1 MSSNKWT
8 LMGPTGVLDGQMHLP
23 STPDGPTI
31 SGRVTCLVRGAGGIF
46 IGTAG
51 GGVWHSKN
59 EGVSWKS
66 LTDFLPCASIGALAF
81 DAGNNRLWVG
91 SGEGNRAG
99 RAMFGQGLF
108 LLDANTIDNAAPT
121 ITRFVNLP
129 APRGA
134 DDFRRL
140 RTAQILLEPNGGNPP
155 IVWWG
160 TNEGMFR
167 SVDSG
172 ANWTQVVFNGSANND
187 VCSMVLCTSNGTAR
201 MLVSLWDQQLYIRRA
216 ADPAQFDP
224 LTTDLG
230 ALPAPPNMGQRIV
243 LAVAPSNAER
253 VYLALGT
260 SNNVWDG
267 IYKSD
272 VGGKGWTKMTLPV
285 PTSPSRPLG
294 QSHYNIILVVH
305 PTLPDTLYFGETGIW
320 RSTTAGAG
328 WADLASALPGTH
340 SDQHALAFDAADPS
354 RVWLGNDGGVWLSTD
369 SGSTWASRNRG
380 LSTLQYYA
388 LVHHPSNESVLL
400 AGAQDNGTQRFAGHP
415 GWNLIGGG
423 DGFYCAIDPQQPR
436 YWYSSYVYRD
446 GAGNITAI
454 QRSDA
459 VGANWVYKTS
469 GIDPTEYAA
478 GSEPFYV
485 PFICDPTAAQVLWLG
500 TTRLWRS
507 QDRGESWLAVR
518 QTSDGTLFSTTAGT
532 PSSGNSINCITV
544 DPNDPN
550 NVYVGT
556 VNGQLIRV
564 HVDSVTAAGQ
574 ASATITV
581 ARSTG
586 AAPLPATLGFT
597 DLAVPKLAA
606 GAPLAP
612 VYAVQGSSY
621 LTFFGSEPAPVSAGR
636 IWKYDFASGAA
647 PDWTA
652 LGTGLPAVA
661 FPAGPNLGFEWNFV
675 NAIAIDPNNA
685 QRIFVGC
692 HVGVFESSNGGAA
705 WTPTFNADLPFA
717 PVVDLQFHPS
727 RRLLRAATMGRS
739 VWERP
744 VDPIAV
750 PETQADIYIR
760 DNVIDVGRFDTPL
773 SGADPLASAGNLAWF
788 DAVDIKADASAT
800 FEGGFQTAPG
810 TVDYTPGGALDY
822 VGFQRL
828 ASEGLLRD
836 CDTRVHVQVFN
847 RGPAPAN
854 NVKARVYWCERKD
867 DGTFPALPG
876 NFWASFPD
884 GALADGG
891 DWHAVAAS
899 QTRLR
904 MLPGDPH
911 VFTFEFSAPSVSNEV
926 GLFAVLS
933 CDEDPIAE
941 TRTDVQLVATTNK
954 RTALRRADLS
964 SSTGTIV
971 LGVLIAV
978 GMAAAVVGVIV
989 ATA

>member
-8 LMGPTGVLDGQMHLP
+8 LLGPTGVLDGQMHLP

-31 SGRVTCLVRGAGGIF
+31 SGRVTCVARGAGGTF

-51 GGVWHSKN
+51 GGVWHTAD

-66 LTDFLPCASIGALAF
+66 LTDFLACASIGALAF
-81 DAGNNRLWVG
+81 DGANNRLWIG

-108 LLDANTIDNAAPT
+108 MLDTTTLNNATPT

-129 APRGA
+129 APRLA

-155 IVWWG
+155 IVWWA
-160 TNEGMFR
+160 TNEGLFR

-172 ANWTQVVFNGSANND
+172 ANWTQPVFNGAASSD
-187 VCSMVLCTSNGTAR
+187 VASLALCTSTGTPR
-201 MLVSLWDQQLYIRRA
+201 MLAALWDQRLYIRQA
-216 ADPAQFDP
+216 ADPNQFDAV
-224 LTTDLG
+224 TTDLG
-230 ALPAPPNMGQRIV
+230 ALPAPPIMGQRLV
-243 LAVAPSNAER
+243 LAVAPSNPER
-253 VYLALGT
+253 VYLAVGT
-260 SNNVWDG
+260 ASSSWDG

-272 VGGKGWTKMTLPV
+272 AGGKGWVKMTLPV
-285 PTSPSRPLG
+285 PTSPQRPLG
-294 QSHYNIILVVH
+294 QSHYNIILAVH

-320 RSTTAGAG
+320 RSTTGGAG
-328 WADLASALPGTH
+328 WTDLASALPGTH

-354 RVWLGNDGGVWLSTD
+354 RVWLGNDGGIWLSTD

-388 LVHHPSNESVLL
+388 LVHHPTNESVLL
-400 AGAQDNGTQRFAGHP
+400 AGAQDNGTQRYAGHP

-446 GAGNITAI
+446 SAGAITAI

-478 GSEPFYV
+478 GTNPFYV
-485 PFICDPTAAQVLWLG
+485 PFICDPTQAQVLWLG

-507 QDRGESWLAVR
+507 QDRGETWLAVR
-518 QTSDGTLFSTTAGT
+518 KGDGTLFSTTAGAPHVFT
-532 PSSGNSINCITV
+532 SINCITV
-544 DPNDPN
+544 DPNDAN
-550 NVYVGT
+550 NLYVGT
-556 VNGQLIRV
+556 NNGQLIRV
-564 HVDSVTAAGQ
+564 HIDSVTAAGQ
-574 ASATITV
+574 ATATITV

-586 AAPLPATLGFT
+586 AAPLTATLGIT
-597 DLAVPKLAA
+597 DLAVPRLA
-606 GAPLAP
+606 GGSPLAP
-612 VYAVQGSSY
+612 VYMVQGSSY
-621 LTFFGSEPAPVSAGR
+621 LTFTGTEPAPVTAGR

-652 LGTGLPAVA
+652 LGASLPPVA
-661 FPAGPNLGFEWNFV
+661 FASGPNLSFEWNFV

-685 QRIFVGC
+685 SRLFVGC
-692 HVGVFESSNGGAA
+692 HMGVFESTNGGTA
-705 WTPTFNADLPFA
+705 WTPTFNNDLPFA
-717 PVVDLQFHPS
+717 PVVDLQFHPT

-744 VDPIAV
+744 VDPIGT
-750 PETQADIYIR
+750 PETQADIFIR
-760 DNVIDVGRFDTPL
+760 DNVIDIGRFDTPV
-773 SGADPLASAGNLAWF
+773 SGADPLAVTGDLSWF
-788 DAVDIKADASAT
+788 DAVDIKVDASAT

-810 TVDYTPGGALDY
+810 TIDYTPGGAIDY

-828 ASEGLLRD
+828 TSEGLLKD
-836 CDTRVHVQVFN
+836 CDTRVYVQAFN
-847 RGPAPAN
+847 RGPSAAN
-854 NVKARVYWCERKD
+854 NVKARVYWCERLG
-867 DGTFPALPG
+867 DGGFPALPG

-884 GALADGG
+884 GALAGAG
-891 DWHAVAAS
+891 AWHPVGAA
-899 QTRLR
+899 QTQARV
-904 MLPGDPH
+904 LPGDPH
-911 VFTFEFSAPSVSNEV
+911 VFTFEFSAPSGSNDV

-964 SSTGTIV
+964 SSTGSIV

-978 GMAAAVVGVIV
+978 GMAAIVVGAI
-989 ATA
+989 AASA